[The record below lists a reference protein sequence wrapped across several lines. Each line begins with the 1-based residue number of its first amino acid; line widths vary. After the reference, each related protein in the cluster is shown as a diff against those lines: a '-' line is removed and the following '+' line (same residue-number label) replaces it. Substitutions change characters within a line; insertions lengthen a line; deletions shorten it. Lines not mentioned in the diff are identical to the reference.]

1 MTTMTEFQGFPPDT
15 LRFLHELSQHNEKG
29 WFEANKTR
37 YQDNILAHAPAFVE
51 ALGRRL
57 QAGISPGI
65 VFDTRANGAG
75 SMMRIYRDTR
85 FSRDKT
91 PYKTNVAFVFWE
103 GPNKKMEN
111 PSFGFQFGTFGAGL
125 YGGVFGFTNELRDK
139 YRAAVIDAK
148 RGAALEEALAAVRAA
163 GDYTIEGEQTKRVPA
178 GFDAEHARANLLR
191 YKGLYASSPQFDI
204 QAVTTPELVDICY
217 EHCRNMAPLQQ
228 WLVAVDRG

>member
-1 MTTMTEFQGFPPDT
+1 MPTHRRSSRRWDGGCRQAS
-15 LRFLHELSQHNEKG
+15 R
-29 WFEANKTR
+29 
-37 YQDNILAHAPAFVE
+37 PA
-51 ALGRRL
+51 
-57 QAGISPGI
+57 SSS
-65 VFDTRANGAG
+65 TRANGAG

-111 PSFGFQFGTFGAGL
+111 PSFGFQFGTFGRP
-125 YGGVFGFTNELRDK
+125 LR
-139 YRAAVIDAK
+139 R
-148 RGAALEEALAAVRAA
+148 RLRLHQRAA
-163 GDYTIEGEQTKRVPA
+163 GQVPRRGHRCQAGGVGRGAGRRAPRAITPSKASRPSVPA
-178 GFDAEHARANLLR
+178 GFDAEHARADLLR

-204 QAVTTPELVDICY
+204 QAVTTPDLVDICY